1 MPLYIIAFVGFIE
14 KVGKNKVELE
24 IFNKKKIIIDINL
37 IKIIIL
43 SLFSILLLFLIPSLT
58 SAFVLGM
65 TYLIVATVK
74 ILKSGEKK
82 IKNILKLFAIPFI
95 LTIIL
100 LTSITTGPY
109 IAEKILIS
117 FKPELDAAG
126 SGWEGI
132 NRKIIINSANLFGE
146 AEDMSNAI
154 ELFDEGTSE
163 AFISILAHYGWIP
176 SIILVAT
183 IILISIKLIINSI
196 KVKDSY
202 GKILII
208 GISCLF
214 ILQSIFNVLQNLNL
228 WIEAS
233 FELPFVSYGGT
244 GLIINIMCLALVLSI
259 YRRKDIQI
267 HTDAS
272 TEEKNYKI
280 KIA

>member
-14 KVGKNKVELE
+14 KVGKNKLELE

-267 HTDAS
+267 HTNAS

-280 KIA
+280 TIA